1 MRDELKRL
9 WELIGE
15 IGTLAETDNDERL
28 ERVYE
33 ILSEA
38 LDYAVDYAEIV
49 GLIEYKEEEN

>member
-9 WELIGE
+9 WELTGE

-38 LDYAVDYAEIV
+38 LDYAEIV
-49 GLIEYKEEEN
+49 GLIVYKEEDEQ

>member
-1 MRDELKRL
+1 MQDELKRL
-9 WELIGE
+9 WELTGE

-33 ILSEA
+33 ILSDA
-38 LDYAVDYAEIV
+38 LTYAEIV

>member
-1 MRDELKRL
+1 MRNELKRL
-9 WELIGE
+9 WELTGE

-38 LDYAVDYAEIV
+38 LQYGLDT
-49 GLIEYKEEEN
+49 GLIEYREEN